1 MIEEILEGNDYVSAK
16 EYLVA
21 KPAPPVDSAG
31 SPAHAGDG
39 DDPPPDGEAE
49 EEGPRFGLVTIY
61 PKGSEPKRTAKK
73 EPAYHTG
80 NDSIAAGSKIIA
92 TVQKITEEKTT
103 SRSRGSEYR
112 TRNIKKAYIPRLVFM
127 AGPSHNFKDAT
138 ILFEY
143 FTRQG
148 NTRRI
153 VKSDRARI
161 PMLQS
166 MKYMV
171 ADAEGYANV
180 ITKTAGV
187 EEYAGSPSRSSEKP
201 EYYGFIASIY
211 DREGT
216 MIFQRCTNRSLAEF
230 GKSRLEMLR

>member
-1 MIEEILEGNDYVSAK
+1 
-16 EYLVA
+16 
-21 KPAPPVDSAG
+21 
-31 SPAHAGDG
+31 
-39 DDPPPDGEAE
+39 
-49 EEGPRFGLVTIY
+49 
-61 PKGSEPKRTAKK
+61 
-73 EPAYHTG
+73 
-80 NDSIAAGSKIIA
+80 
-92 TVQKITEEKTT
+92 KTT
-103 SRSRGSEYR
+103 SRSRDSEYS

-148 NTRRI
+148 NTRSI

-166 MKYMV
+166 MKPMV

-211 DREGT
+211 DREGAL
-216 MIFQRCTNRSLAEF
+216 IFQRCTNRSLAEF

>member
-1 MIEEILEGNDYVSAK
+1 M
-16 EYLVA
+16 
-21 KPAPPVDSAG
+21 
-31 SPAHAGDG
+31 
-39 DDPPPDGEAE
+39 
-49 EEGPRFGLVTIY
+49 
-61 PKGSEPKRTAKK
+61 
-73 EPAYHTG
+73 
-80 NDSIAAGSKIIA
+80 
-92 TVQKITEEKTT
+92 QKITEEKTT
-103 SRSRGSEYR
+103 SRSRDSEYS

-148 NTRRI
+148 NTRSI

-180 ITKTAGV
+180 ITKSEGV
-187 EEYAGSPSRSSEKP
+187 EEYAGSLSRTSEKP

-211 DREGT
+211 DRQGT
-216 MIFQRCTNRSLAEF
+216 LIFQRCTNKSLAEF
-230 GKSRLEMLR
+230 GKSTLEMLR